1 MKKTLFAALAAA
13 AVLAMPAAHAAE
25 TSVVK
30 AIQACNADFFKAVAA
45 DKNIPES
52 LKVRDGDM
60 AYLKIDKVPLD
71 VVLFEKPY
79 KQDGLTVT
87 GYIFNDEVIR
97 YLGTPDMHTHFWG
110 LLVKEDWK
118 SVVDKIQVDWEAVDT
133 NHKSAHGNRMQRSNH
148 DKEWKPY
155 QREQN
160 YTMPELGMI
169 ERVFHVAPYE
179 DKTMIFCS
187 MQSAGAPSEAILKE
201 TRPDLL
207 FGEKEVPVRQEA
219 IQSSN
224 PHAGM

>member
-13 AVLAMPAAHAAE
+13 AVLAMPAAHADE

-60 AYLKIDKVPLD
+60 AYLKIEKVPLD
-71 VVLFEKPY
+71 VVLFEKPF
-79 KQDGLTVT
+79 KEDGLTVT

-118 SVVDKIQVDWEAVDT
+118 SVVHYNTV
-133 NHKSAHGNRMQRSNH
+133 
-148 DKEWKPY
+148 
-155 QREQN
+155 
-160 YTMPELGMI
+160 
-169 ERVFHVAPYE
+169 
-179 DKTMIFCS
+179 KTALI
-187 MQSAGAPSEAILKE
+187 SEHIVNCRRK
-201 TRPDLL
+201 
-207 FGEKEVPVRQEA
+207 
-219 IQSSN
+219 
-224 PHAGM
+224 